1 MLLHVSAIFKKT
13 FGENVGI
20 QPVNQKFHVE
30 LHICSRVKNSS
41 MQGKNMSCNK
51 TVNCMTE

>member
-1 MLLHVSAIFKKT
+1 MLLHVSAIFEKT

-41 MQGKNMSCNK
+41 MRGKNM